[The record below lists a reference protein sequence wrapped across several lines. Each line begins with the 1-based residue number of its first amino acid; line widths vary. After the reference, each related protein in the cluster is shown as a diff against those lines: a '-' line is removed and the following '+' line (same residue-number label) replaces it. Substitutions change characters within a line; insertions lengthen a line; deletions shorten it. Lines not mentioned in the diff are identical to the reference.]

1 MDVECP
7 PQVTK
12 NLKITKKIKNTS
24 YERKK
29 SNKSEFFLQE
39 LLPTSIKLL
48 VTTLGFFE
56 SKLPI
61 AYILMNEQLDHI
73 YNVTM

>member
-48 VTTLGFFE
+48 VITLGFF
-56 SKLPI
+56 
-61 AYILMNEQLDHI
+61 
-73 YNVTM
+73 

>member
-48 VTTLGFFE
+48 
-56 SKLPI
+56 I
-61 AYILMNEQLDHI
+61 AYILMNERLDHI
-73 YNVTM
+73 YNVNM

>member
-1 MDVECP
+1 MKGKR
-7 PQVTK
+7 VT
-12 NLKITKKIKNTS
+12 
-24 YERKK
+24 
-29 SNKSEFFLQE
+29 KSEFFLQE

-61 AYILMNEQLDHI
+61 AYILMNEWLDHI